1 MKHVIGIDF
10 GTSTSMIKTAVRD
23 GKTDTLET
31 KPVTFTQSGN
41 SSTPTLIRKKGDAV
55 WYGRD
60 AELNERL
67 DAPLYRN
74 FKILLRSENPQE
86 RQEAVELLEEF
97 FRYLYQSYA
106 EQKNFLPGGAEEIET
121 IVSYPAQ
128 WSREQQELVIN
139 AAKKAG
145 FPNVSGMDE
154 PSAAVNC
161 ILKAKQKDI
170 EKAGILYAGKPLNVL
185 VVDMGAGTTDLAF
198 VTVTVENGK
207 LQTVIRGTWPE
218 AGSHVIYGGSQMDL
232 RLEEMMRT
240 WLTDSGLPETMAQN
254 LVKGQ
259 RSSIKSW
266 KENTLSA
273 LLAKDMTADGF
284 SNITSFLNTVGMT
297 AKPFPAINRDSFAD
311 LFRAELENFVKVIS
325 SVPQNLRDEAELVIL
340 TGGNSEWFWIP
351 DVMLG
356 ADTRFGDVGLKNI
369 RSNPDRLIRMEQP
382 AETVSRG
389 LVYDQ
394 NMVIV
399 SPPIK
404 QQDAMK
410 GEVKAPSTQAP
421 QKPDEGS
428 VEQPFEMLVEDRIWI
443 SGRGEVALGR
453 IRSGEIREGDY
464 VIWQR
469 NSASKQVKV
478 LGISAGKELSKSASA
493 GTEVGLLLEG
503 VSKNAIQKGDVLK
516 KEKQPETRSYH
527 NETNCTPE
535 KDFSIS
541 VSVQNSS
548 ECVITKY
555 KGMDKSVIIPERI
568 NGYRVCAIGEN
579 AFSPSSSM
587 VVTTK
592 HRLGIKKINTVSHVV
607 IPKTV
612 RKIEKRAF
620 NRCLDLEEVI
630 LHEDIESIGREA
642 FAECPNL
649 KRLDFGCSNEEERTV
664 CFPKTLKRI
673 GFMAFSIDPHDGTE
687 TFKCEFNRVYL
698 SKKTLVD
705 EPTPLDKFNWS
716 LIGCPKTFERC
727 EVVFYEDT

>member
-23 GKTDTLET
+23 GKTDSLET
-31 KPVTFTQSGN
+31 RPVIFTQNGY
-41 SSTPTLIRKKGDAV
+41 SSVPTLIQKKGDAV
-55 WYGRD
+55 WYGWD
-60 AELNERL
+60 VDQDKGL
-67 DAPLYRN
+67 DALLYRN
-74 FKILLRSENPQE
+74 FKLSLRSENPQE
-86 RQEAVELLEEF
+86 RREAVELLEEF

-170 EKAGILYAGKPLNVL
+170 EKTGILRTGKALSIL

-273 LLAKDMTADGF
+273 LLAKDITADGF

-356 ADTRFGDVGLKNI
+356 ADTRFGDVGLKNL

-394 NMVIV
+394 NNISISRILMGPKFSINNFNDEIEHKIEHEKDSVVKYHSKPVTVNVLEVQWDDSKGLWYTAIPRPRGKLREGQTIQILKEYSRLKLSCKLQSLV
-399 SPPIK
+399 LSDDDILWF
-404 QQDAMK
+404 AMK
-410 GEVKAPSTQAP
+410 PEGDAQIQVGDPLRYWADIPFLDIQKGNMDTSLAAP
-421 QKPDEGS
+421 QQQGKAKIEITCWGTTKLFSCSHDRIVNVDGKRYIIYRSDNPRRHYK
-428 VEQPFEMLVEDRIWI
+428 VENAFFGKHAFEIDPGVHTIQIRSYWNEILITEKTVTLSANDILRVDCNEDRIYF
-443 SGRGEVALGR
+443 L
-453 IRSGEIREGDY
+453 
-464 VIWQR
+464 
-469 NSASKQVKV
+469 
-478 LGISAGKELSKSASA
+478 
-493 GTEVGLLLEG
+493 
-503 VSKNAIQKGDVLK
+503 
-516 KEKQPETRSYH
+516 
-527 NETNCTPE
+527 
-535 KDFSIS
+535 
-541 VSVQNSS
+541 
-548 ECVITKY
+548 
-555 KGMDKSVIIPERI
+555 
-568 NGYRVCAIGEN
+568 NGH
-579 AFSPSSSM
+579 S
-587 VVTTK
+587 
-592 HRLGIKKINTVSHVV
+592 
-607 IPKTV
+607 
-612 RKIEKRAF
+612 
-620 NRCLDLEEVI
+620 D
-630 LHEDIESIGREA
+630 
-642 FAECPNL
+642 
-649 KRLDFGCSNEEERTV
+649 
-664 CFPKTLKRI
+664 
-673 GFMAFSIDPHDGTE
+673 
-687 TFKCEFNRVYL
+687 
-698 SKKTLVD
+698 
-705 EPTPLDKFNWS
+705 
-716 LIGCPKTFERC
+716 
-727 EVVFYEDT
+727 